1 MQLTHKEN
9 YRKAGEALNL
19 DLVGNP
25 DQVARPEVGFKV
37 AVWYWNSRDLNSL
50 ADQNTLNA
58 FKQITTKI
66 NGGQNGAKERE

>member
-1 MQLTHKEN
+1 MQLIHKEN

-19 DLVGNP
+19 YLVGNP

-37 AVWYWNSRDLNSL
+37 AVWYWNRRDLNSL